1 MDNFA
6 SGVTKAITEFLEQ
19 NAKRQTAQQTTL
31 ETHEKLLDS
40 LQASIE
46 SLKTKGEELTNENV
60 YLKGELK
67 NYEEYSRKTNKD
79 ITETKAKYEELAKEN
94 ATLRGELKSR
104 VEREEQTDKD
114 VSEIKFNI
122 GKLHGRLGELE
133 GWTELTTAIADE
145 IKSLSKNR
153 DLVNEKLSEFAKHI
167 RRLQSTSRI
176 PTKSPSA
183 SAYLNGN
190 THGSLPRLKPVFHK
204 SNLLLE
210 SPDPDESISELSDHA
225 ERLKRGLEELNELNR
240 SFEKNSFYSD
250 DWNISLN
257 L

>member
-40 LQASIE
+40 LQTSIE
-46 SLKTKGEELTNENV
+46 NLKIKCDELNNENL

-67 NYEEYSRKTNKD
+67 NHEEYSKKTDKD
-79 ITETKAKYEELAKEN
+79 ISETQAKYEELAKEN
-94 ATLRGELKSR
+94 VNLREELKGR
-104 VEREEQTDKD
+104 IEREEQTDKD
-114 VSEIKFNI
+114 ISEMKFHM
-122 GKLHGRLGELE
+122 GKLQDRLSELE

-153 DLVNEKLSEFAKHI
+153 DLVNEKLNEMAKHI
-167 RRLQSTSRI
+167 RRLQSTSKI

-240 SFEKNSFYSD
+240 SFEKNSFFSD
-250 DWNISLN
+250 D
-257 L
+257 